1 MPFKALS
8 RFSLYVGLLLGF
20 VLVFCPPLGM
30 PPAISSNLFCWT
42 IRAIIY
48 THQRAAGEARA
59 SVCAC
64 THPRASPS
72 YTWMQA
78 NVLPSI
84 TDTDIQTH
92 NHSRSR
98 ALSRQYSTRPRF
110 KASEESEERHVCV
123 RVCMH
128 GITPSIPPLPL
139 SRTRTSDTPDTPRPA
154 QAHLIP
160 SILFVRNA
168 APTFPNSCRSS
179 LYRYIDA

>member
-59 SVCAC
+59 SVRAC
-64 THPRASPS
+64 TPTSTYESLLCLDACKRPTLDHRH
-72 YTWMQA
+72 
-78 NVLPSI
+78 
-84 TDTDIQTH
+84 TDIQTH

-98 ALSRQYSTRPRF
+98 ALSRQYSTLDSKPVKRDMCASVCACTESRPPSPPF
-110 KASEESEERHVCV
+110 PSHAHADQTHQTPQDPFFSAS
-123 RVCMH
+123 
-128 GITPSIPPLPL
+128 
-139 SRTRTSDTPDTPRPA
+139 TPDSVDFICSKRCA
-154 QAHLIP
+154 D
-160 SILFVRNA
+160 
-168 APTFPNSCRSS
+168 FP
-179 LYRYIDA
+179 

>member
-84 TDTDIQTH
+84 TDTQTYRH
-92 NHSRSR
+92 TITLAC
-98 ALSRQYSTRPRF
+98 ALSL
-110 KASEESEERHVCV
+110 
-123 RVCMH
+123 
-128 GITPSIPPLPL
+128 GSIQPI
-139 SRTRTSDTPDTPRPA
+139 
-154 QAHLIP
+154 QKK
-160 SILFVRNA
+160 
-168 APTFPNSCRSS
+168 
-179 LYRYIDA
+179 

>member
-59 SVCAC
+59 CAAGEARACVRAC
-64 THPRASPS
+64 TPTSTYESLLCLDARKRPTLDHRH
-72 YTWMQA
+72 
-78 NVLPSI
+78 
-84 TDTDIQTH
+84 TDIQTH

-98 ALSRQYSTRPRF
+98 ALSRQYSTRPRL

-139 SRTRTSDTPDTPRPA
+139 SRTRRSDTPDTPRPFL
-154 QAHLIP
+154 QRKH
-160 SILFVRNA
+160 
-168 APTFPNSCRSS
+168 T
-179 LYRYIDA
+179 

>member
-98 ALSRQYSTRPRF
+98 ALSRQYSTLDSKPVKRDMCASVCACTESRPPSPPF
-110 KASEESEERHVCV
+110 PSHAHADQTHQTPQDPFFSAS
-123 RVCMH
+123 
-128 GITPSIPPLPL
+128 
-139 SRTRTSDTPDTPRPA
+139 TPDSVDFICSKRWA
-154 QAHLIP
+154 D
-160 SILFVRNA
+160 
-168 APTFPNSCRSS
+168 FP
-179 LYRYIDA
+179 